1 MQDILL
7 GTQNV
12 GKMREMKA
20 LLVDLPIRLVTPA
33 QLGLHLDVPELG
45 ATYTENASHKAQVY
59 AQVSGL
65 ITLADDSGLE
75 VDALGGMPG
84 LHSARFSPRPGATDA
99 DRRRLLLDRLSGF
112 PQPWTA
118 QFRCVVA
125 IASPDG
131 VVQTREGICNGE
143 IISEERGQGGFGYDP
158 IFFITELGRT
168 MAELSMD
175 EKNTLSHRARAVL
188 AARPVL
194 QSFRDPFHTS

>member
-7 GTQNV
+7 GTQNM
-12 GKMREMKA
+12 GKIREMEA

-33 QLGLHLDVPELG
+33 QLGLHLDVPEMG

-59 AQVSGL
+59 VQVSGL

-99 DRRRLLLDRLSGF
+99 DRRRLLLNRLSSF

-125 IASPDG
+125 IASPDR
-131 VVQTREGICNGE
+131 VVQTREGICSGE
-143 IISEERGQGGFGYDP
+143 IISEERGHIRFILNGGNH
-158 IFFITELGRT
+158 LG
-168 MAELSMD
+168 
-175 EKNTLSHRARAVL
+175 
-188 AARPVL
+188 
-194 QSFRDPFHTS
+194 